1 MQLYNPM
8 TQAVITAV
16 ARSHRLSHCSVT
28 VCFRTEIYLI
38 EWAIYCSVVLIT
50 KHCLCYHVQLHVQ
63 RGNVRFPSSI
73 PVIRLCIFLWTAHSG
88 NCPSRKRILFT
99 NNLALIWWSWVC
111 VLMLRRA
118 ILCTIFFVHLFSIL
132 NLKQRKTMHDIET
145 KWIIR
150 SNYEYTKAKI
160 ASFWTD
166 MCALSVDVDDP
177 HFKLI
182 SFRQCNVRSN
192 LCHVN
197 VITRVSESN
206 RGYSSLML

>member
-1 MQLYNPM
+1 MLSKRCCVFSHQFRYILLYTRESLQLYNPM

-99 NNLALIWWSWVC
+99 NNLALI
-111 VLMLRRA
+111 
-118 ILCTIFFVHLFSIL
+118 
-132 NLKQRKTMHDIET
+132 
-145 KWIIR
+145 
-150 SNYEYTKAKI
+150 
-160 ASFWTD
+160 
-166 MCALSVDVDDP
+166 
-177 HFKLI
+177 
-182 SFRQCNVRSN
+182 
-192 LCHVN
+192 
-197 VITRVSESN
+197 
-206 RGYSSLML
+206 